1 MQTIAGI
8 VDHPFCTER
17 AHAAHPDVEM
27 RVAVFYKTKRWY
39 HVVLAIKVRVA
50 DLERVIADNIYH
62 GISERRL
69 FVCVAVGCIK
79 ALYGKSL
86 ALLYIGI
93 KFCERLHVAQ

>member
-1 MQTIAGI
+1 MVIAVLDKI
-8 VDHPFCTER
+8 
-17 AHAAHPDVEM
+17 
-27 RVAVFYKTKRWY
+27 KRRN

-86 ALLYIGI
+86 ALLYIDI